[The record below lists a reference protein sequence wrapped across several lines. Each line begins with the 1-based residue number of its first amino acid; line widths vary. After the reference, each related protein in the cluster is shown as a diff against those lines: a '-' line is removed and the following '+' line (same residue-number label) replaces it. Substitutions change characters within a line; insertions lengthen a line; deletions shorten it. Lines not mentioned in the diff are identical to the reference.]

1 MSKRLYGNAGFQKKI
16 EILVTFFK
24 TFTEYT
30 IKTLTFNNM
39 NMTQTVI
46 GNPELA
52 FLFEDNSFKAGKK
65 SEVYEKLSKLYN
77 SIKMSIP
84 NPGDIVS
91 AEYTGISA
99 NQHVFSVSGYKDD
112 IRIEDRASETKYL
125 KNVKVGDFVDVL
137 VTNVNNDNFYIKGS
151 ITELYESRAHQ
162 NLKSLEE
169 GASVTAHV
177 KSINPAGYDVEI
189 LHGGVTL
196 SAFMPNTIAGIN
208 KLYDPNSIVGQTFE
222 VMIESYSDHEGT
234 YIVSRRKYLQSL
246 IPEEVKALEYG
257 VPYDGHVTGTT
268 PFGVFVEFNECL
280 TGMIHKA
287 NINPAWADRISEIK
301 PGFEITFYIKEIIRD
316 KYLPKLIL
324 TQVLRES
331 LWDNIK
337 NGQLIDGRVKEVKPF
352 GTLVNL
358 DEETVGL
365 IHNSEMEKLGK
376 MKFESGQDLKVKVLS
391 VDRTSRKIF
400 LTIA

>member
-1 MSKRLYGNAGFQKKI
+1 
-16 EILVTFFK
+16 
-24 TFTEYT
+24 
-30 IKTLTFNNM
+30 M
-39 NMTQTVI
+39 NMTQTI
-46 GNPELA
+46 GNPDLA
-52 FLFEDNSFKAGKK
+52 YLFEDNSFKARKNSK
-65 SEVYEKLSKLYN
+65 AYDELSKLYN

-84 NPGDIVS
+84 NSGDIVS

-99 NQHVFSVSGYKDD
+99 NQHVFSVPGYKDD
-112 IRIEDRASETKYL
+112 IRIENRASEAKYL
-125 KNVKVGDFVDVL
+125 KNVSLGDFVDVL
-137 VTNVNNDNFYIKGS
+137 IVDVNNDDFYIKGS
-151 ITELYESRAHQ
+151 ISELYESRAHQ

-169 GASVTAHV
+169 GASVTAHI

-196 SAFMPNTIAGIN
+196 PGFMPNTIAGIN

-222 VMIESYSDHEGT
+222 VMIESYSEQEGT

-246 IPEEVKALEYG
+246 IPDAVKALEYG
-257 VPYDGHVTGTT
+257 TPYDGHVTGTT
-268 PFGVFVEFNECL
+268 PFGVFVEFNDCL

-287 NINPAWADRISEIK
+287 NINPDWADRISEIK
-301 PGFEITFYIKEIIRD
+301 PGFQISFYIKEIIKDRNF
-316 KYLPKLIL
+316 PKLIL

-337 NGQLIDGRVKEVKPF
+337 NGQVIDGKIKEVKPF

-365 IHNSEMEKLGK
+365 IHSSEMEKLGK
-376 MKFESGQDLKVKVLS
+376 IKFEPEQNLKVKVLS